1 MSSEARITINGIALT
16 TPESMTVRLA
26 MDALAN
32 ILGEQSEV
40 KDDGLTDAYMLAI
53 NRVRALLAAEAPDA
67 SSMN

>member
-1 MSSEARITINGIALT
+1 MSSEARITINGISLT

-32 ILGEQSEV
+32 ILGEKSEV